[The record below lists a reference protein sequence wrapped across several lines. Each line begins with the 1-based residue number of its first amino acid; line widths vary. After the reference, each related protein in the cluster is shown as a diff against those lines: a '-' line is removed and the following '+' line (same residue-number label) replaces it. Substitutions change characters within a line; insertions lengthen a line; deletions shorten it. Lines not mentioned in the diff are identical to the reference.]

1 MTEKIVMDALVQ
13 MKRTGNLLNEVEDLT
28 RQLGQAIDRN
38 DQVSM
43 QMLVGMREEPL
54 DKLRAADQAIRE
66 QLEAL
71 SGGDEAAALAAMLN
85 GGPPAQPEERA
96 QQLLC
101 EQVAA
106 NRRRLNQII
115 ELDKGAEPAAG
126 AGECRLPAQRSAGI
140 KETCAP
146 CRKEGAQATISARW
160 TPGRYSVKRFK
171 Y

>member
-1 MTEKIVMDALVQ
+1 MTEKTVMDALVQ
-13 MKRTGNLLNEVEDLT
+13 MKRTGNLLNELEDLT

-71 SGGDEAAALAAMLN
+71 REGDEAAALAAMLN
-85 GGPPAQPEERA
+85 GGPPAQPEERT
-96 QQLLC
+96 QQMLC

-106 NRRRLNQII
+106 NRRRLSQII
-115 ELDKGAEPAAG
+115 ELDKVLNQ
-126 AGECRLPAQRSAGI
+126 RL
-140 KETCAP
+140 
-146 CRKEGAQATISARW
+146 
-160 TPGRYSVKRFK
+160 GRGNITSQPNGLQG
-171 Y
+171 

>member
-106 NRRRLNQII
+106 NRRRLNPII
-115 ELDKGAEPAAG
+115 ELDKVLNQRLGRANAASQPNG
-126 AGECRLPAQRSAGI
+126 LQG
-140 KETCAP
+140 
-146 CRKEGAQATISARW
+146 
-160 TPGRYSVKRFK
+160 
-171 Y
+171 